1 MGDFIKRQWQ
11 GIIAGFVLGALA
23 FTIFGTLRPPA

>member
-1 MGDFIKRQWQ
+1 MKDFLTRQWQ
-11 GIIAGFVLGALA
+11 GIIAGFALGALL